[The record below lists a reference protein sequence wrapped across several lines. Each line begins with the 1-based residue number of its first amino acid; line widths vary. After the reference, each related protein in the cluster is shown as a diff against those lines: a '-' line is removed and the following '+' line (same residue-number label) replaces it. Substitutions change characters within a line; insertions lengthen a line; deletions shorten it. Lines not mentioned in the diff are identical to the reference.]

1 MERIAFTM
9 RVKPGQEQEY
19 RRRHEAVWPAMLEA
33 LKAAGCRNYSIYMK
47 GQDLFAYMEVEDFQ
61 AFLRYLCQHYP
72 SRPIWLLLDKA
83 PDPGSA
89 ARLTIPQITAA
100 LRRHAATDPRIRL
113 A

>member
-47 GQDLFAYMEVEDFQ
+47 GQDLFAYMEVDDFQ
-61 AFLRYLCQHYP
+61 AFLSQMAADAES
-72 SRPIWLLLDKA
+72 SRWEAHMAGIMERGILPQTGFHERLVEVFHLD
-83 PDPGSA
+83 
-89 ARLTIPQITAA
+89 
-100 LRRHAATDPRIRL
+100 
-113 A
+113 